1 MMLLLYILFAIW
13 SILVFICYRSLPVP
27 KQQESLPEDQK
38 MPKKNTAF
46 DILTRDTKLA
56 VHESGHTVVGWL
68 CTTTTQI
75 PSVTIENANG
85 GITMIYSFIIEN
97 TNTNINTNTNT
108 NTNNAWCKL
117 VIDLAGVAAE
127 SFVFG
132 KPVQSKPAASD
143 LSKALSKAKMLIGT
157 KPPWDIPAIETSLPF
172 EKMFTEITLKEAA
185 VLKHGYAMAKRLITK
200 HSVGYYRLV
209 NTLLAK
215 KTITEEDIKEALGSR
230 EAVKL
235 WGRFSGKPSF
245 L

>member
-1 MMLLLYILFAIW
+1 
-13 SILVFICYRSLPVP
+13 
-27 KQQESLPEDQK
+27 

-85 GITMIYSFIIEN
+85 GIIE
-97 TNTNINTNTNT
+97 NT
-108 NTNNAWCKL
+108 NTNNAWCQL

-215 KTITEEDIKEALGSR
+215 KTITEEDIKEVLGSR
-230 EAVKL
+230 EAVKF
-235 WGRFSGKPSF
+235 WGQFSGKISF